1 MSADLRTAAAAALG
15 VPPDAPPAAAVG
27 AFLVS
32 LPGDEFVPS
41 PERVAAVN
49 ALALAAAPVDPD
61 TDLGPAAAV
70 GDFARRF
77 WSLPPAERREE
88 WAALGAGVP
97 PGPLTERLAALRA
110 GLDVTAE
117 PVPDAA
123 AEEVAG
129 VARELFVLPPRARAV
144 RRNEWLVANAPRHGE
159 LVRGAAALGH
169 MAPASARLDPQL
181 MRRLSPGFDAAG
193 FAAAA
198 SEGTLESFAPR
209 DPVEA
214 SRAWYADDGPTEE
227 MVRAASASRR
237 AAAPAAAAGSGC
249 GGPWIAV
256 VIVVTILRG
265 LMSLSSNRAPDPAP
279 VTLPPGGSYRPA
291 PPPEYKPRPGGTRTP
306 SDGAFF
312 TVTEIAN
319 YRSYEQLPR
328 RDPPPRYDDWVRCG
342 RPALAGWHEPRW
354 GPLDGTAPPAT
365 KR

>member
-15 VPPDAPPAAAVG
+15 VPPDATPAAAAG
-27 AFLVS
+27 AFLGS

-61 TDLGPAAAV
+61 ADLGPAAAV
-70 GDFARRF
+70 EDFAQRF
-77 WSLPPAERREE
+77 WALPPAERREE
-88 WAALGAGVP
+88 WAALGAGVR
-97 PGPLTERLAALRA
+97 PGPVAERLAALRA
-110 GLDVTAE
+110 GLDVTAD

-144 RRNEWLVANAPRHGE
+144 RRNEWLVANAARHAE
-159 LVRGAAALGH
+159 LVRGAGALGH
-169 MAPASARLDPQL
+169 LAPAVARLDPQL
-181 MRRLSPGFDAAG
+181 MRRLSPTFDAAA

-198 SEGTLESFAPR
+198 SEGTLEGFIER
-209 DPVEA
+209 DPVESA
-214 SRAWYADDGPTEE
+214 RSWYGSESPTEHL
-227 MVRAASASRR
+227 VRTTSAAQR
-237 AAAPAAAAGSGC
+237 AAAASGGGSGC

-291 PPPEYKPRPGGTRTP
+291 PPPEYRPRPEGTRTP
-306 SDGAFF
+306 SGSVYFS
-312 TVTEIAN
+312 VTEIAN

-342 RPALAGWHEPRW
+342 RPALAGWHEPTRD
-354 GPLDGTAPPAT
+354 PLLGRPYTPMPSP
-365 KR
+365 